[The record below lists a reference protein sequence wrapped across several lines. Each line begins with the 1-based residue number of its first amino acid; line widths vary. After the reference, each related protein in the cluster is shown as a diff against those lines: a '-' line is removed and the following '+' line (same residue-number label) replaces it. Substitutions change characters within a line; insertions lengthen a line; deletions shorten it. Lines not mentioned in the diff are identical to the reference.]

1 MTGSLTLGPM
11 GQKEKGLCIRGYY
24 SVNIK
29 DIPIE

>member
-11 GQKEKGLCIRGYY
+11 GQNEKVLCIKGYN